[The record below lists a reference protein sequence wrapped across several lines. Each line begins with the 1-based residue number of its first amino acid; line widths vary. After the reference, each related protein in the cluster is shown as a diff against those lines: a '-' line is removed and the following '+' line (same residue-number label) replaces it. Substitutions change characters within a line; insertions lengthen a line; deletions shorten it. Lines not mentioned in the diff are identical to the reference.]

1 MYIFFLKKKKDF
13 VKGILINFQKL
24 KFNIKLYFTIRKKK
38 KNIYIYIYI
47 YAFCKKNLINNQ

>member
-38 KNIYIYIYI
+38 NIYIYIYI
-47 YAFCKKNLINNQ
+47 RIF